1 MSSEKTIKMYKKFPF
16 LPSLFKHYFTYSS
29 DKKKTHTHTQSP
41 NKSHWENNKKMLQD
55 SYNL

>member
-29 DKKKTHTHTQSP
+29 DKK
-41 NKSHWENNKKMLQD
+41 NNKNVQEISL
-55 SYNL
+55 STEFI